1 MNSGLVDSRV
11 QTLISPTVN
20 QDSDPDRL
28 LHSEPRALHTSTS
41 TWPYHVVAEGQI
53 QDSSLLIHEPGRV
66 EKIFGDAQVHHA
78 VVVGGKGQRRRG
90 KGRGPA
96 VGQPEKLPLGVE
108 AAE

>member
-1 MNSGLVDSRV
+1 MNSSLVDSRV

-28 LHSEPRALHTSTS
+28 LHSEP
-41 TWPYHVVAEGQI
+41 TWPYRVIAEGEI
-53 QDSSLLIHEPGRV
+53 QDSSLLIHEPSRV

-78 VVVGGKGQRRRG
+78 VVVVGKGQCRRG

-96 VGQPEKLPLGVE
+96 VGQPEKLPLGEE

>member
-1 MNSGLVDSRV
+1 M
-11 QTLISPTVN
+11 
-20 QDSDPDRL
+20 
-28 LHSEPRALHTSTS
+28 
-41 TWPYHVVAEGQI
+41 
-53 QDSSLLIHEPGRV
+53 IHEPGRV